1 MARDP
6 AEALALWRYHLI
18 AVIRSSGYS
27 RYAEPPIMPR
37 RRRAGRSSTSPL
49 GRVR

>member
-18 AVIRSSGYS
+18 AVIRSSGLRRLCRAA
-27 RYAEPPIMPR
+27 RYPE
-37 RRRAGRSSTSPL
+37 
-49 GRVR
+49 